1 MKNLMLLVI
10 VSGFWLGPGFWAGP
24 GFGAKALAAE
34 PLAADPLA
42 TDPVA
47 TDPVFQDHFLDETL
61 RVDYHHTGNATEEII
76 ALDHLWRQGIYS
88 GSRTHLIDRLNLG
101 RYYAKAYDAESGR
114 LLWSRGFDSYFG
126 EWKTTAPALEGV
138 RRTYHESV
146 LMPFPKKPVV
156 FALEVRGRDMQLRE
170 IFRAE
175 IDPAFYGIRR
185 DPLIDGVEV
194 IRAAYHGDPHGRV
207 DIAILGDG
215 YTAAERDKF
224 AADVQHFAD
233 LMLGYEPYAAMRDR
247 FNIWG
252 VLKPSAESGCDEP
265 SRGVFV
271 ANELGSTFDSL
282 NSPRYLL
289 TEENRRIRDVAAHA
303 PYDVLYIMVN
313 SERYGGGGIYNLF
326 CTFTA
331 HNQWSDFV
339 FLHEFGHSFAGLADE
354 YYSSSTSYNDFYPA
368 GQEPHERNITTD
380 PRHPKWRHLLTDGV
394 PLPTPWDKPRYDA
407 MDAEYQQ
414 RRNKL
419 NDKIAML
426 MQGGA
431 PQGRIE
437 AAKAEFE
444 ALSRSH
450 QQEVD
455 IWFQQRAH
463 FGQVG
468 AFEGGGYVSEGMY
481 RSQIDCIMFTKGL
494 KKFCAACVAGIR
506 EVTEQYTE

>member
-1 MKNLMLLVI
+1 MKAHLVLLTI
-10 VSGFWLGPGFWAGP
+10 LLS
-24 GFGAKALAAE
+24 LAVTVQ
-34 PLAADPLA
+34 AADPS
-42 TDPVA
+42 
-47 TDPVFQDHFLDETL
+47 FEDHFLDETL
-61 RVDYHHTGNATEEII
+61 RVDYHHTGNAQEEII
-76 ALDHLWRQGIYS
+76 ALDQLWRQGRYA
-88 GSRTHLIDRLNLG
+88 GSRVHLIDGLNLG
-101 RYYAKAYDAESGR
+101 RYYAKVYEVGSGV

-126 EWKTTAPALEGV
+126 EWKTTGPALEGV

-146 LMPFPKKPVV
+146 LMPFPKRPVV
-156 FALEVRGRDMQLRE
+156 FALEVRGKDMELRE
-170 IFRAE
+170 IFRTE

-194 IRAAYHGDPHGRV
+194 IETAVHGDPHGCV

-215 YTAAERDKF
+215 YTAAERGKF

-233 LMLGYEPYAAMRDR
+233 LMLGYEPYASMKER
-247 FNIWG
+247 FNIRG
-252 VLKPSAESGCDEP
+252 VLKPSVDSGCDEP

-271 ANELGSTFDSL
+271 DNALGSTFDSL
-282 NSPRYLL
+282 GSPRYLL

-331 HNQWSDFV
+331 DNQWSDYV

-354 YYSSSTSYNDFYPA
+354 YYSSSTAYNDFYPA
-368 GQEPHERNITTD
+368 GREPNERNITID
-380 PRHPKWRHLLTDGV
+380 PQNPKWRDLLTNGV
-394 PLPTPWDKPRYDA
+394 PLPTPWDKAEYDA
-407 MDAEYQQ
+407 MDAVYQK
-414 RRNKL
+414 RRGEMNG
-419 NDKIAML
+419 KIAEL
-426 MQGGA
+426 MQNGA
-431 PQGRIE
+431 PEDEVE

-444 ALSRSH
+444 ALSLRH

-455 IWFQQRAH
+455 AWFLERAH

-468 AFEGGGYVSEGMY
+468 AFEGGGYVSEGMF
-481 RSQIDCIMFTKGL
+481 RAQIDCIMFTKGL
-494 KKFCAACVAGIR
+494 KEFCAACSGGIR